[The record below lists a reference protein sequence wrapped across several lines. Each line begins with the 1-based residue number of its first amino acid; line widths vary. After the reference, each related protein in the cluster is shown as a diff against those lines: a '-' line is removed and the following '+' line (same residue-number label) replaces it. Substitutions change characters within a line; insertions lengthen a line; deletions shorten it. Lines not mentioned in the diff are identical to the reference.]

1 MQEEIENR
9 TVNLAISTTKLT
21 ARGIIRLAAKG
32 LTYIKRK
39 SREAALKNEKP
50 DGRQTIQQLI
60 GQNQGVTNID
70 ISQTDLKGFEKYARK
85 YGVDYAITKDK
96 SMFPP
101 KYLVFFKARDADA
114 MTAAFNAYSAEVLA
128 KSKRPSTLSKLHKLI
143 DAVKSIPTKVTSRG
157 KQREQSR

>member
-32 LTYIKRK
+32 LAYIKRK

-96 SMFPP
+96 SVIPP

-114 MTAAFNAYSAEVLA
+114 MTAAFNAYSADVLA

-143 DAVKSIPTKVTSRG
+143 DAVKSIPTKVTSRD